1 MKIGTFQSEINEVM
15 SNTFPKKGLLLL
27 AIILISLNLR
37 PAITAVG
44 PLIGEIRS
52 TTGLSNSAIG
62 LLTTLP
68 VLAFGLFSILTPL
81 FTRRIGTEGTMTLA
95 LSLLTGGI
103 LIRVMPSIPMLFL
116 GTLILGI
123 GIALGNVLL
132 PGIVKK
138 QFPQKAG
145 LLTGIYSSMLGMGA
159 AVASGVSVPIS
170 EGLNVGWRWTL
181 ASFAGFSLLALFS
194 WLPQMKQNMPVVM
207 KKTFRQSLSH
217 LSGSALAWHVA
228 VFVGLQSLSFYTVIT
243 WLPEILIERG
253 MNSQQA
259 GWMLAMMQGVGVI
272 GTFLL
277 PSWASRLE
285 NQKQTVIVIVLLEVI
300 SIIGLLIPS
309 APLPA
314 FWVSLL
320 GFCLGGSFGLALL
333 FIVVRSPDSD
343 TANELSGMSQ
353 SVGYLLAATG
363 PVLFGALFDWT
374 GDWTIPIGF
383 LLLIALVKLWSGLE
397 AGKNRVVS

>member
-138 QFPQKAG
+138 KFPQKAG

>member
-1 MKIGTFQSEINEVM
+1 MKIGTFRPETNELM

-103 LIRVMPSIPMLFL
+103 LIRVIPSIPMLFL
-116 GTLILGI
+116 GTLILGT

-159 AVASGVSVPIS
+159 AIASGVSVPIS

-181 ASFAGFSLLALFS
+181 ASFAAFSLLALFS

-207 KKTFRQSLSH
+207 KKSFRQSLSH

-228 VFVGLQSLSFYTVIT
+228 IFVGLQSLSFYTVIT

-277 PSWASRLE
+277 PSWASRRE
-285 NQKQTVIVIVLLEVI
+285 NQKQTVIIIVLFEVI
-300 SIIGLLIPS
+300 SITGLLIPS

-397 AGKNRVVS
+397 AGKNRVIS